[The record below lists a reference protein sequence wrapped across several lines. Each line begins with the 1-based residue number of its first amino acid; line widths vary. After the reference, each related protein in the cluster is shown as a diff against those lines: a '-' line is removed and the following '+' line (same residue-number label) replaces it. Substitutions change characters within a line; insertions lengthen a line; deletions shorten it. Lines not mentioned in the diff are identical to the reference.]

1 MKIVTSPVQ
10 GENVLIPR
18 YLGDF
23 SRLLRRIKR
32 TSPGDLSDQFM
43 LAKISSFISRSNVGP
58 PQRLQKTKEKRKL
71 YKMYEKWWYETWR
84 RISRTI
90 IGRTFSRG
98 NQLRFYEALERWNRL
113 SLFLHLAVIFIYRLI
128 NF

>member
-43 LAKISSFISRSNVGP
+43 LAKISPFISRSSPTTSKNEGKEEIIQNV
-58 PQRLQKTKEKRKL
+58 RKMVVRNVA
-71 YKMYEKWWYETWR
+71 KNK
-84 RISRTI
+84 
-90 IGRTFSRG
+90 
-98 NQLRFYEALERWNRL
+98 
-113 SLFLHLAVIFIYRLI
+113 
-128 NF
+128 